1 MRNHHKLAPTPSS
14 SSSKN
19 NNKAAEQPHLSGAYI
34 RSLVKQLSSSSS
46 AAARSKDHHSTMGT
60 KPHSQPQPPQE
71 DDLLQ
76 QQAQQ
81 TATPQQ
87 QQQQPHKKQVRRRL
101 HTSRPYQ
108 ERLLNMAEARR
119 EIVTALKIHRASM
132 RQAKEHQQQQQQ
144 QQLMHLHL
152 QRQQEVHHHLV
163 QEPSH
168 AAATG
173 GASSAPP
180 SYASYSDYLYNSP
193 FSHFTAPTPS
203 SYSSSPLT
211 MISYGGAPVVA
222 PPMLNSSEHNFD
234 DQSLVPLPAQ
244 PLGLNLSFQGFN
256 GSSVAADDTKNST
269 CSFDPPSLL
278 QPSPA
283 SSYSVYSS
291 PSVTMASHDLSAVT
305 MENTSLAAADPSL
318 HRVLDDEEMA
328 AIYSIGQQHDI
339 EWSDTMNLVTS
350 AWWSKLLESIEDKGS
365 NGTVVDQ
372 EDGGAANVTEDPSLV
387 DMPNW
392 VSDSLGHVATQESN
406 SDFPGIH
413 LSDYYHQDEDVSLA
427 LPR

>member
-14 SSSKN
+14 SSKN
-19 NNKAAEQPHLSGAYI
+19 NNKAEQPHLSGAYI

-46 AAARSKDHHSTMGT
+46 AARSKDHSTMST
-60 KPHSQPQPPQE
+60 KPHSQPPQE
-71 DDLLQ
+71 DYLLQ
-76 QQAQQ
+76 QQAQ
-81 TATPQQ
+81 TAPPPQ

-132 RQAKEHQQQQQQ
+132 RQAKEQQQQ
-144 QQLMHLHL
+144 QQLMQLQL
-152 QRQQEVHHHLV
+152 QRQQEVHHLV
-163 QEPSH
+163 QEPSQ
-168 AAATG
+168 AAT
-173 GASSAPP
+173 GASSAP
-180 SYASYSDYLYNSP
+180 SYASYYSDYLYNSP

-203 SYSSSPLT
+203 SYSSSPLRIT
-211 MISYGGAPVVA
+211 YDAPVA
-222 PPMLNSSEHNFD
+222 PPMLNSSEHNLD
-234 DQSLVPLPAQ
+234 DHLVPLPAQ

-256 GSSVAADDTKNST
+256 SSSVIGDDTKNST
-269 CSFDPPSLL
+269 CSFDPPLL

-305 MENTSLAAADPSL
+305 MENTSLAADPSL

-350 AWWSKLLESIEDKGS
+350 AWWSKLLESIEDKG

-372 EDGGAANVTEDPSLV
+372 EAGGAANLTEDPSLV
-387 DMPNW
+387 DMPDW

-413 LSDYYHQDEDVSLA
+413 LNDYYHQDEDVSLP
-427 LPR
+427 LTRVDIGDIEGWDTEWFS